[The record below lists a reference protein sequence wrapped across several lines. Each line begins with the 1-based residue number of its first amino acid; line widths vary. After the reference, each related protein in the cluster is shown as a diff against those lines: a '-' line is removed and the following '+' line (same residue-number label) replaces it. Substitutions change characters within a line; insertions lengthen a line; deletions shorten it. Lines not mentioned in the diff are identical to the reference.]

1 MHDQKIISSSRRRTT
16 RAYLVVLAVLLLLTP
31 ALSAGEVLV
40 QQFNLGGLVGNAD
53 KIFRGTILGISRGT
67 VNVGGGTLDTV
78 TYKIEVKES
87 FKGEYIQKGDQR
99 YAEVTMVTGRKS
111 PTVVGNYRSFSAL
124 PDALQLRVGQ
134 DYLLMTTRPSA
145 IGLST
150 TVGLGQGCFAIAGV
164 GKSETAMNA
173 AQNRGL
179 VAGSSGGAMSYSDLA
194 ARIRTEL
201 GN

>member
-1 MHDQKIISSSRRRTT
+1 MHEVKIISSKDNRAT
-16 RAYLVVLAVLLLLTP
+16 RVCLVALAVLLLLTP
-31 ALSAGEVLV
+31 ALAAGEVLV

-53 KIFRGTILGISRGT
+53 KVFRGTILGVSRGA
-67 VNVGGGTLDTV
+67 VSVGGGTLDTV

-87 FKGEYIQKGDQR
+87 FKGAYIEKGDQR
-99 YAEVTMVTGRKS
+99 YVEVTMVTGRKS
-111 PTVVGNYRSFSAL
+111 PAVVGDYRSFSVL
-124 PDALQLRVGQ
+124 PDALDLRVGQ
-134 DYLLMTTRPSA
+134 DYLLMTTQPSA

-150 TVGLGQGCFAIAGV
+150 TVGLGQGCFSIAGV

-173 AQNRGL
+173 AGNRGL
-179 VAGSSGGAMSYSDLA
+179 VAGSSGGAMSYSELA

>member
-16 RAYLVVLAVLLLLTP
+16 RAYLVVSAVLLLLTP

-53 KIFRGTILGISRGT
+53 KIFRGTILGVSRGT

-99 YAEVTMVTGRKS
+99 YAEVTMVTGRKNS
-111 PTVVGNYRSFSAL
+111 TVVGNYRSFSAL

-134 DYLLMTTRPSA
+134 DY
-145 IGLST
+145 
-150 TVGLGQGCFAIAGV
+150 
-164 GKSETAMNA
+164 
-173 AQNRGL
+173 
-179 VAGSSGGAMSYSDLA
+179 
-194 ARIRTEL
+194 
-201 GN
+201 